1 MISPTLVP
9 VAKQISPMQVCFPP
23 SPSPSVSR
31 HGWIGSGGTQAAL
44 CKLERRDAFPSS
56 SSFSLYSD
64 PFILH
69 WGLHSALQGELGEE
83 GFLAGNCLPRSQG
96 HAQRPERSHTWL
108 DTGRSKD
115 WSGSTVKAWSREV
128 AIVYTEKREDPFQAH
143 SNSHSDSSFF
153 IDF

>member
-9 VAKQISPMQVCFPP
+9 VAKQISSTQVCFPP
-23 SPSPSVSR
+23 SPSPSLSR

-44 CKLERRDAFPSS
+44 CELERRDAFPSS

-83 GFLAGNCLPRSQG
+83 GFLAGNCLPRSRDMLSVQREATLGWTQG
-96 HAQRPERSHTWL
+96 EAR
-108 DTGRSKD
+108 TGL
-115 WSGSTVKAWSREV
+115 GA
-128 AIVYTEKREDPFQAH
+128 P
-143 SNSHSDSSFF
+143 
-153 IDF
+153 